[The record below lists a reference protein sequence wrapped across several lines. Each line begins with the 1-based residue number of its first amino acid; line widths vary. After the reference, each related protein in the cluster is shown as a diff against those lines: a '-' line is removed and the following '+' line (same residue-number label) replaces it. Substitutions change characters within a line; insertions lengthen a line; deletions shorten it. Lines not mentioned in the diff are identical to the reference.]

1 MGGGGRYGS
10 LGRRKKNTCRKVPLQ
25 VNFLDDD
32 ILHGSMI
39 LVAFYDKG
47 YLLSSLCGW
56 QIEALKGVALILN
69 PMLTKQKANEP
80 EFVNV

>member
-1 MGGGGRYGS
+1 
-10 LGRRKKNTCRKVPLQ
+10 
-25 VNFLDDD
+25 
-32 ILHGSMI
+32 MI